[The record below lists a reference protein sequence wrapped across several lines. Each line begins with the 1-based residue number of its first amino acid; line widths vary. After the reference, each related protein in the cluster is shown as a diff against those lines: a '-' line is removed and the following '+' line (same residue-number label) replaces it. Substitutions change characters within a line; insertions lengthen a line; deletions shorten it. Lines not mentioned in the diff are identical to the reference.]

1 MLNKSQ
7 FNCVGYVQYKDVEY
21 KTMKTNIL
29 EEIYQWSNAICI
41 SLTKGNESSYEGEFL
56 FKWKLHEK

>member
-1 MLNKSQ
+1 M
-7 FNCVGYVQYKDVEY
+7 GYVQYKDVEY
-21 KTMKTNIL
+21 KAMKTNIL